1 LTGTGALG
9 EIVNRIT
16 GGKKSAPPALLQIP
30 GWNIEGLSCS
40 QLVAI
45 YEQRLF
51 FPQLDDPT
59 GSVLVINPLFLN
71 GKHFKTLLICGFVN
85 GFIPAGEYF
94 DRVETSPQQRTK
106 LRNRSLRMIS
116 LMLGSAL
123 ENLILT
129 WFERIDLLSAERLN
143 LSIKKIR
150 AVDGE
155 RICAISPS
163 ELLDIIVP

>member
-1 LTGTGALG
+1 L
-9 EIVNRIT
+9 R
-16 GGKKSAPPALLQIP
+16 IP
-30 GWNIEGLSCS
+30 GWDSDGLSCS
-40 QLVAI
+40 QLVAL

-59 GSVLVINPLFLN
+59 GSVLVINPPFLN
-71 GKHFKTLLICGFVN
+71 GKQFKTLLACGLVN

-94 DRVETSPQQRTK
+94 DRVETSPQQRTR
-106 LRNRSLRMIS
+106 LRDKSLHMIS
-116 LMLGSAL
+116 LLLGSTL

-155 RICAISPS
+155 RVCVISPS
-163 ELLDIIVP
+163 ELLDLLVP